1 MAVAPD
7 PEQEISSGLLALD
20 AETDALTDVWEER
33 PGLLARLVERAE
45 AAGCVELLQQL
56 RWEAM
61 LAYAYT
67 SNAAIPGNDRSRFID
82 FDSDL
87 LADDALDYLVG
98 RSGHASAYVRSRILD
113 FLWEYGGAARRRHAV
128 DAGAAYL
135 AVADLEVVKVATE
148 NISWERVGDAV
159 VRAAQLVRAANQ
171 RATYRAVADRA
182 LSLVQQLMTSGAI
195 RYVFDMALALVELA
209 EVLTDTEKLDV
220 DAALSEASQSFAAVD
235 DYHFSRVA
243 LSLRRQFA
251 ASCKQTAAAV
261 HDIDVAIVHTLLDE
275 GDRRAR
281 DGAQLVASMA
291 YGEALKL
298 LEKIGSETALI
309 AQARS
314 AVRRSRVAGMAEMT
328 RISSGPIQLT
338 SEHEEQI
345 TRVIETVSAAPVPDC
360 FELVARHPALLV
372 TRAEAERSDQAFRQ
386 ASPLSF
392 ALPRV
397 IMRSGGQVLA
407 PEDPVQA
414 ARLQLMQTAIRIV
427 RMQDGLMLNTIVER
441 LIARTDVGPD
451 DLIGYLDRSGHI
463 PASSLPIIAQG
474 VRRVWAGDWVSTLH
488 ILVPR
493 LEEVMRSMLRAGGHD
508 TMRSHKSLAGVTV
521 EVPLSVVLDRL
532 AAMILDDDVNFM
544 LAVNLDFYGLN
555 MRNAVG
561 HGLID
566 MGDCTIDNVARV
578 LQLYCILA
586 GLRRSGAAPAPPP
599 PPPSSP

>member
-7 PEQEISSGLLALD
+7 PEQEISSALLALD

-113 FLWEYGGAARRRHAV
+113 FLWEYGGAARRSHAV

-159 VRAAQLVRAANQ
+159 VRAAQLVKAANQ

-220 DAALSEASQSFAAVD
+220 DAALTEASQSFVAVD
-235 DYHFSRVA
+235 DYHLSRVA

-251 ASCKQTAAAV
+251 VSCKQTAAV

-275 GDRRAR
+275 GDRRER

-291 YGEALKL
+291 YGEALRL
-298 LEKIGSETALI
+298 LEKIGSETSLT

-314 AVRRSRVAGMAEMT
+314 AVRRSREAGMAEMT

-338 SEHEEQI
+338 AEHEEQI
-345 TRVIETVSAAPVPDC
+345 ARVIETISAAPVPDC

-372 TRAEAERSDQAFRQ
+372 TRAEAERAEQAFRH

-427 RMQDGLMLNTIVER
+427 RMQDGMMLNTIVER
-441 LIARTDVGPD
+441 LIARTDVGAD

-463 PASSLPIIAQG
+463 PASSLPIITVG
-474 VRRVWAGDWVSTLH
+474 VRRLWVRDWVSTLH

-493 LEEVMRSMLRAGGHD
+493 LEEVMRSMLRASGHD
-508 TMRSHKSLAGVTV
+508 TMRSHKSLPGVTV

-532 AAMILDDDVNFM
+532 ATMILDDDVNFM
-544 LAVNLDFYGLN
+544 LALNLDLYGLN

-586 GLRRSGAAPAPPP
+586 GLRRSGAEPEPAPPP
-599 PPPSSP
+599 SSSS